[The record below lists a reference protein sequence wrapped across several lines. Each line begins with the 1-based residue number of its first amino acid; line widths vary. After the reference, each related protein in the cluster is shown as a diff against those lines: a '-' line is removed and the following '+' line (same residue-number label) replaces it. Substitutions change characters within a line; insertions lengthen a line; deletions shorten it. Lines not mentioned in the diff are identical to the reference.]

1 MDAPVDQQC
10 GAQQQNIGIVSL
22 GPPPDLLVVLDRS
35 GSMTAPPVTFPPVFD
50 SKWNLMRDALVATTT
65 MKDMNIKFGMLEFP
79 SDDNCAADATPEV
92 GIALGTHPAFSSY
105 FASRSPNGNTP
116 AHVALGAAL
125 TYYNSIPVNP
135 AGRYVL
141 FATDG
146 LPNCSGGD
154 PNTASDAETVA
165 AVTSLYNAGIKTFVL
180 GFGTFG
186 LNTGVLDDAAA
197 AGGEPKQNV
206 SPKFYEASNAADLQ
220 AAMNAIA
227 GGVIV
232 PSCTFALQAAP
243 PNADDVTVTVNG
255 MTVPRNP
262 GHTDGWDYYPD
273 PMTITFFGSY
283 CDTIKMGAN
292 TDVKFVY
299 GCQGPIL

>member
-1 MDAPVDQQC
+1 VA
-10 GAQQQNIGIVSL
+10 
-22 GPPPDLLVVLDRS
+22 
-35 GSMTAPPVTFPPVFD
+35 
-50 SKWNLMRDALVATTT
+50 NLYT
-65 MKDMNIKFGMLEFP
+65 
-79 SDDNCAADATPEV
+79 
-92 GIALGTHPAFSSY
+92 
-105 FASRSPNGNTP
+105 
-116 AHVALGAAL
+116 
-125 TYYNSIPVNP
+125 
-135 AGRYVL
+135 
-141 FATDG
+141 
-146 LPNCSGGD
+146 
-154 PNTASDAETVA
+154 
-165 AVTSLYNAGIKTFVL
+165 AGIKTFVL

-186 LNTGVLDDAAA
+186 LNTGVLDDAAS

-206 SPKFYEASNAADLQ
+206 SPKFYEASNATDLQ

-232 PSCTFALQAAP
+232 PSCTFALQATP
-243 PNADDVTVTVNG
+243 PNSDDVTVTVNG
-255 MTVPRNP
+255 NVVPRNP